1 MLPKGIRFQP
11 LKPVNMSLYGQDVKV
26 LRWGEYPGSSR
37 WALNAITSVL
47 IKKEVDSRQKQCDN
61 GGTDSKG
68 NDVTLSQAL
77 LAVTKS

>member
-11 LKPVNMSLYGQDVKV
+11 LAPVNMSLYGQDVKV
-26 LRWGEYPGSSR
+26 LRWGKYPGSSR

-47 IKKEVDSRQKQCDN
+47 IKKEVDFRQKQCDN
-61 GGTDSKG
+61 GGTDC